1 MTSLVEDLPH
11 AGDPGRRAEGAFAL
25 TLGRLRRDPMA
36 IAGASIV
43 ALLVAVGILGPMLV
57 PWQFWQQD
65 IPALMANGGRALPPL
80 SPNHILGTDQ
90 IGRDMLSRV
99 LNGAQVSLAVA
110 AIVQIVVLVIGM
122 PIGAAAGWFG
132 GWVDTALMRFTD
144 VMYAFPDLLFVIMVT
159 VAFLYT
165 PMGGWLDGLFVVFA
179 AIGLI
184 SWVTMARLVR
194 AQVLAIK
201 HHEYIDAA
209 RASGASDLRIVA
221 RHVLP
226 NAIGPIVVA
235 ISIGLPNAILVESTL
250 SFLGL
255 GVQVPRPSWGSLM
268 NFGMPLAAQ
277 YPWMLVAPMVAV
289 ALALIGF
296 TLLGEAIRD
305 ALHPGAR
312 DRVASPRT

>member
-1 MTSLVEDLPH
+1 MTSLANGWRQVDLRE
-11 AGDPGRRAEGAFAL
+11 RRATGAWGL
-25 TLGRLRRDPMA
+25 TFDRLRHDPMA
-36 IAGASIV
+36 IAGATIV
-43 ALLVAVGILGPMLV
+43 AVLVVVGLVGPMLV

-80 SPNHILGTDQ
+80 SPNHLLGTDQ
-90 IGRDMLSRV
+90 IGRDVLSRV

-110 AIVQIVVLVIGM
+110 AIVQVVVLVIGL
-122 PIGAAAGWFG
+122 PIGALAGWFG

-194 AQVLAIK
+194 AQVMTIK
-201 HHEYIDAA
+201 HRDYIDAA
-209 RASGASDLRIVA
+209 RASGASDLRIVT

-296 TLLGEAIRD
+296 TLLGEAVRD
-305 ALHPGAR
+305 ALQPGSR
-312 DRVASPRT
+312 ERTVSLES

>member
-1 MTSLVEDLPH
+1 MTSLARDRREASD
-11 AGDPGRRAEGAFAL
+11 GRRHASGAFAL
-25 TLGRLRRDPMA
+25 ALDQLRHDPMA
-36 IAGASIV
+36 ITGAAIV
-43 ALLVAVGILGPMLV
+43 AVLVVVGLIGPVVV

-90 IGRDMLSRV
+90 IGRDVLSRV

-110 AIVQIVVLVIGM
+110 AIVQVVVLVIGV
-122 PIGAAAGWFG
+122 PIGAVAGWFG

-194 AQVLAIK
+194 AQVLSIK
-201 HHEYIDAA
+201 HREYIDAA
-209 RASGASDLRIVA
+209 RAGGASDLRIVA

-296 TLLGEAIRD
+296 TLLGEAVRD
-305 ALHPGAR
+305 ALQPGAR
-312 DRVASPRT
+312 ERTRSRET

>member
-1 MTSLVEDLPH
+1 MTSVANGWRQADLRE
-11 AGDPGRRAEGAFAL
+11 RRASGAWGLAFD
-25 TLGRLRRDPMA
+25 RLRRDPMA

-43 ALLVAVGILGPMLV
+43 AVLVVVGLIGPMLV

-65 IPALMANGGRALPPL
+65 IPALMANGGRALPPF
-80 SPNHILGTDQ
+80 SPNHLLGTDQ

-110 AIVQIVVLVIGM
+110 AIVQVVVLVIGV
-122 PIGAAAGWFG
+122 PIGALAGWFG
-132 GWVDTALMRFTD
+132 GWVDTLLMRFTD

-194 AQVLAIK
+194 AQVLTIK
-201 HHEYIDAA
+201 HREYIDAA
-209 RASGASDLRIVA
+209 RASGASDLRIVT

-289 ALALIGF
+289 ALALVGF
-296 TLLGEAIRD
+296 TLLGEAVRD

-312 DRVASPRT
+312 ERTRSREA